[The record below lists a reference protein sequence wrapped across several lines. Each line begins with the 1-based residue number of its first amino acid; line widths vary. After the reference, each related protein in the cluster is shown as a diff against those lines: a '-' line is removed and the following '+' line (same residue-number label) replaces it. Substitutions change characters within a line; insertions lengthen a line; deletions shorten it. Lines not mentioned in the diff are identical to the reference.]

1 MDKSGL
7 SNVIF
12 HYLNNTSVYKYA
24 EYCCLVLGSFIRDF
38 QTWDLHFFI
47 FVTKNLP
54 ISWKIIPCPRK
65 TQFSLDK
72 KKKNFKQKPPS
83 SFVNKFQSLI
93 MPSLSYG
100 WHYRSAC
107 LAVCTTFH
115 FVHFNERISISSH
128 TGKFIYRQDFLII
141 KRHAHRMRLL
151 MSCTHWHTGTPPTIS
166 KGSKGCTHINPHILR
181 PIGHPTDTTTTSA
194 QLPGL
199 VGWLKLI
206 YCFKCNL
213 HKNQTIS
220 SAESGGERNA
230 FYFVSCKYSVLTPK
244 SDQGVCN
251 HLKNNNNFYQHTF
264 VLTMLLL
271 TQFPYKSY
279 NVKPRWR

>member
-1 MDKSGL
+1 LLPSFRL
-7 SNVIF
+7 F
-12 HYLNNTSVYKYA
+12 YKGFPN
-24 EYCCLVLGSFIRDF
+24 LRSSF
-38 QTWDLHFFI
+38 LHFCNKKPSNIVKNYTLPPKNSI
-47 FVTKNLP
+47 FP
-54 ISWKIIPCPRK
+54 W
-65 TQFSLDK
+65 Q

-128 TGKFIYRQDFLII
+128 TGKFIYREDFLII

-271 TQFPYKSY
+271 TQFTLKK
-279 NVKPRWR
+279 N